1 MRIRRISLHNFRNY
15 IRLEATFPDGPVLL
29 TGPNAQGKTSLLE
42 SVYLFTHA
50 RSPLAENDRQWIN
63 FLAWREPQPYARL
76 EAEVEDHSAKT
87 RLELRLYT
95 DVNARGE
102 TRFHKDILVNGIRKK
117 PSELPGIFRAL
128 LFLPQE
134 LKVVEGAPGDRRR
147 HLDEALSQADA
158 AYRTALWEYHRLL
171 AQRNALLRALQES
184 GGDAGQLDYWDE
196 QLAVHGAAMIAGR
209 IRAITEW
216 EPAAAAFH
224 RKLSH
229 GAETLALRYQPSLD
243 PAQPWREDPA
253 ESQPPLPLDIP
264 PDRSRYAE
272 SEIRQMFLDHLRKSR
287 GISIRRGVTIAGPH
301 RDEIRLIA
309 NGIDLTSFGSRGQ
322 ARTALLALKLAE
334 VDWMRA
340 RGGEWP
346 VLLLD
351 EVFSELDTAR
361 REDLLGSLSSADQ
374 VLLTA
379 SDAGMLPDSFRSLAE
394 TWWVERGTIRKM

>member
-1 MRIRRISLHNFRNY
+1 MRIRRLSLHNFRNY

-50 RSPLAENDRQWIN
+50 RSPLAENDKQWIN

-76 EAEVEDHSAKT
+76 EAEVEDASAKT

-95 DVNARGE
+95 DVTARGE
-102 TRFHKDILVNGIRKK
+102 TRFHKDILVNGVRRK
-117 PSELPGIFRAL
+117 PSELPGVFRAL

-134 LKVVEGAPGDRRR
+134 LKVLEGAPGDRRR
-147 HLDEALSQADA
+147 HLDEALSQADT

-171 AQRNALLRALQES
+171 AQRNALLRTLQES
-184 GGDAGQLDYWDE
+184 GGDANQLDYWDE
-196 QLAVHGAAMIAGR
+196 QLALHGAAMIAGR
-209 IRAITEW
+209 IRALAEW
-216 EPAAAAFH
+216 EPVAAAYH

-229 GAETLALRYQPSLD
+229 GAEALALRYQPSLD
-243 PAQPWREDPA
+243 PAQPGREDAPEDQPA
-253 ESQPPLPLDIP
+253 LPLDIP

-272 SEIRQMFLDHLRKSR
+272 TEIREMFGEHLRKTR
-287 GISIRRGVTIAGPH
+287 AISIRRGITVAGPH
-301 RDEIRLIA
+301 RDELRFLA
-309 NGIDLTSFGSRGQ
+309 NGIDLTSYGSRGQ

-334 VDWMRA
+334 VEWMRS

-361 REDLLGSLSSADQ
+361 REDLLASLTSADQ

-379 SDAGMLPDSFRSLAE
+379 SDASMLPESFRNRAE
-394 TWWVERGTIRKM
+394 TWWVERGTVRKM